1 MSDVKLRREFLSVA
15 NFVLEQNP
23 KNLDDIMIARLKWVE
38 EEPLRPGLIQL
49 EDKLWQRMIAKK
61 VDVNCPKLIASFGP
75 RTQTSDLLNTLSN
88 LDETVIIKPTHLL
101 AGLGVLILSPFG
113 KTSFPR
119 PSGPGCAMM
128 KEWQE
133 KTISSI
139 QLRKYNT
146 KEDKLCV
153 VADLCIEMLK
163 FKANITEAKPLRE
176 ITPHIMV
183 EELVEVGTEV
193 RVLTIFGQVIGA
205 ATDNDKN
212 YEICYKM
219 EQAAKS
225 LAAEARADVLRCD
238 FFILKNKSFVL
249 NECCS
254 FLWPSDNFFAIE
266 TYNVAFK
273 KLIENYSKICSPNL
287 ELVSVDQYVWKVVQ
301 NYASCGIGNPRYMT
315 LTCNFY
321 IIFGS
326 EKIILI
332 DSGCDVDVFSVLD
345 RFEASYLNKEIVCV
359 ITHWHDDHVYGLK
372 LLSGNENLITIYAH
386 QEDAYM
392 LRKQLPN
399 ICLKEV
405 GNGDEI
411 VLDTIKLEIHS
422 TPGHTKGSISVT
434 SNKGHIF
441 TGDAFNVGQDL
452 MFVSDSDEF
461 IRYIMNVLNDK
472 S

>member
-1 MSDVKLRREFLSVA
+1 MSEIKLRREFLSVA
-15 NFVLEQNP
+15 NFVLNQNP

-61 VDVNCPKLIASFGP
+61 VDVSCPKLIASFGP
-75 RTQTSDLLNTLSN
+75 RTESNDLLNN
-88 LDETVIIKPTHLL
+88 LMNLHEMVIIKPTHLL
-101 AGLGVLILSPFG
+101 AGLGVLIVSPLG
-113 KTSFPR
+113 KPDFPR
-119 PSGPGCAMM
+119 PSGPGCAKM
-128 KEWQE
+128 KDWQE
-133 KTISSI
+133 KTISSL
-139 QLRKYNT
+139 QLRKYNG
-146 KEDKLCV
+146 KEDRLRV

-176 ITPHIMV
+176 ITPHVMV
-183 EELVEVGTEV
+183 EELVEVEAEV
-193 RVLTIFGQVIGA
+193 RVLTIFGHVIGA
-205 ATDNDKN
+205 ATDDDKN
-212 YEICYKM
+212 YKICCKM
-219 EQAAKS
+219 EQAANS

-238 FFILKNKSFVL
+238 FFILKNKNFVL

-266 TYNVAFK
+266 TYKFAFQ
-273 KLIENYSKICSPNL
+273 KLMENYSKICSPML
-287 ELVSVDQYVWKVVQ
+287 ELLPIDQYVWKVVQ
-301 NYASCGIGNPRYMT
+301 NYASCGIGDARYMT

-321 IIFGS
+321 IVFES

-332 DSGCDVDVFSVLD
+332 DSGCDVDIFSVLE
-345 RFEASYLNKEIVCV
+345 RFEANHLNKEIVCI

-372 LLSGNENLITIYAH
+372 SISGKNNLVTIYAH
-386 QEDAYM
+386 PEDAHM
-392 LRKQLPN
+392 LRKQWPD

-405 GNGDEI
+405 VDGDEI
-411 VLDTIKLEIHS
+411 VVGNFKLEIHS
-422 TPGHTKGSISVT
+422 TPGHTKGSISIT

-461 IRYIMNVLNDK
+461 MR
-472 S
+472 

>member
-1 MSDVKLRREFLSVA
+1 MSEVKLRREFLSVA
-15 NFVLEQNP
+15 NFVLKQNP
-23 KNLDDIMIARLKWVE
+23 KNLDDIMKARLKWVE

-49 EDKLWQRMIAKK
+49 EDKLWQRTIAKK
-61 VDVNCPKLIASFGP
+61 VDINCPKLIASFGP
-75 RTQTSDLLNTLSN
+75 RTNSNDLLNTLSN
-88 LDETVIIKPTHLL
+88 LDEAVIIKPTHLL
-101 AGLGVLILSPFG
+101 AGLGVLILSQFG
-113 KTSFPR
+113 KADFPR
-119 PSGPGCAMM
+119 PSGPGCAKM

-133 KTISSI
+133 KTISCL

-146 KEDKLCV
+146 KEDRLHV

-176 ITPHIMV
+176 ITPHIMI
-183 EELVEVGTEV
+183 EELVEVETEV
-193 RVLTIFGQVIGA
+193 RVLTIFGLVIGA
-205 ATDNDKN
+205 ATDNDKD
-212 YEICYKM
+212 YKICNKM

-266 TYNVAFK
+266 TYNFAFQ
-273 KLIENYSKICSPNL
+273 KLIENYSRICSPML
-287 ELVSVDQYVWKVVQ
+287 ELAPIDQYVWKVVQ
-301 NYASCGIGNPRYMT
+301 NYASCGIGDARYMT

-321 IIFGS
+321 ILFGS

-332 DSGCDVDVFSVLD
+332 DSGCDVDIFSVIERL
-345 RFEASYLNKEIVCV
+345 EASYLNKEIVCI

-372 LLSGNENLITIYAH
+372 SISGKKNLVTVYAH
-386 QEDAYM
+386 QKDAYM

-405 GNGDEI
+405 GDGDEI
-411 VLDTIKLEIHS
+411 VDGNLKLEIHS

-461 IRYIMNVLNDK
+461 IRYIIKFLNDE
-472 S
+472 